1 MPELVALLDLG
12 SNAARFLLAS
22 ISRGVGYRILREE
35 RVQTRLGSG
44 RSGRLPRAAVEATLA
59 WARRFLRH
67 LGASGPAPR
76 VVAVA
81 TAAVRDAANRELL
94 LGALR
99 DRDAVEVH
107 VLSGSEEARF
117 GALAA
122 LRSLSIRNGVVADLG
137 GGSLQLACI
146 HGGRI
151 GSTTSLPLGAVR
163 LTRRFLHSDLPARRE
178 MRALARMHLAA
189 HPSHRAGRHGLRLRQ
204 SDVSAIRER
213 LERLTLSRRRRV
225 RGLKA
230 ERAEPLRAGRGR
242 TPSLD
247 PDDGHAATGQPGRD
261 LGPRLGFAPL
271 PRRPACAGTT
281 THGSRSRATRDT
293 SSARSVLESF
303 SSAGRSCPVI
313 RSSSRAAPA
322 PLLRCGCGCPWR
334 AGGAIGT
341 PPPRRARP
349 GP

>member
-35 RVQTRLGSG
+35 RAQTRLGSG
-44 RSGRLPRAAVEATLA
+44 PTGRLPRAAVEATLA
-59 WARRFLRH
+59 SARRFLRQVGDNGH
-67 LGASGPAPR
+67 APR

-107 VLSGSEEARF
+107 VLSGAEEARL

-122 LRSLSIRNGVVADLG
+122 LRSLSLRNGMVADLG

-146 HGGRI
+146 RGGRI
-151 GSTTSLPLGAVR
+151 ASATSLPLGAIR
-163 LTRRFLHSDLPARRE
+163 LTRRFLHSDPPTRRE
-178 MRALARMHLAA
+178 TRALREHVRRHVLDALSTLKAPGHLIGLGGTVRALARMHLAA
-189 HPSHRAGRHGLRLRQ
+189 HPSHRAGRHGLRLRH

-213 LERLTLSRRRRV
+213 LERLPLSKRRRV

-230 ERAEPLRAGRGR
+230 ERADVIVAGALAFEELMLSGEYATLTVCTRGVR
-242 TPSLD
+242 
-247 PDDGHAATGQPGRD
+247 DGILWRETLGQR
-261 LGPRLGFAPL
+261 FAD
-271 PRRPACAGTT
+271 RP
-281 THGSRSRATRDT
+281 
-293 SSARSVLESF
+293 
-303 SSAGRSCPVI
+303 
-313 RSSSRAAPA
+313 
-322 PLLRCGCGCPWR
+322 
-334 AGGAIGT
+334 
-341 PPPRRARP
+341 
-349 GP
+349 